1 MQITSNVAIIQQL
14 QGKHKVSKDTVRRL
28 ARQKDIV
35 QKAQEKKE
43 QNTKDMLE
51 YMDSKKQ
58 DAMKFIDLALNEM
71 MNPKKL
77 QRSSVQAL
85 ATSLGIIVDKFSPK
99 DEKKENSLELFESIA
114 KQAEINLKRQINK
127 CKLYGVKNSK
137 IH

>member
-1 MQITSNVAIIQQL
+1 MAKRLTDLKKKKIIADYVECGNYSAVAR
-14 QGKHKVSKDTVRRL
+14 KHKVSKDTVRRL

-99 DEKKENSLELFESIA
+99 DEKKENSLELFKSIA
-114 KQAEINLKRQINK
+114 KTSGNK
-127 CKLYGVKNSK
+127 FEKAD
-137 IH
+137 

>member
-1 MQITSNVAIIQQL
+1 MAKRLTDLKKKKIIADYVECGNYSAVAR
-14 QGKHKVSKDTVRRL
+14 KHKVSKDTVRRL

-99 DEKKENSLELFESIA
+99 DEKKENSLELFKSIA
-114 KQAEINLKRQINK
+114 KTSDNK
-127 CKLYGVKNSK
+127 FEKAD
-137 IH
+137 